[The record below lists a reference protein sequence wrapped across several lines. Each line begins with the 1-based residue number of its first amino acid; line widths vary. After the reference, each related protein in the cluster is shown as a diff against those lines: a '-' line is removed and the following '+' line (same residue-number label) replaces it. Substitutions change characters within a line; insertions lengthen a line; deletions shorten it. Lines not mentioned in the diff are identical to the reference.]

1 MYKLVD
7 EAECKKYRSDCSTT
21 LKQTCSILRK
31 KGIISQFTLVGSGA
45 RNMVT
50 RNGDGPFDLDYN
62 LEIIKALDEYWNDLH
77 HLKDTVRVALDK
89 AIGIKSC
96 FSEAQDSTSCLT
108 ALLHFDNEPSVNFSF
123 DVAIVTKNSK
133 GSLCRLIQNKNG
145 FGIGND
151 QYVWNEIPD
160 SHDVAQKAKQI
171 KSKGLWLEVR
181 EQYVNLKN
189 MYLSRQDKSHPSFI
203 VYVEAVNQVYNK
215 YFCQRFSGYE
225 KAMVIK
231 LR

>member
-7 EAECKKYRSDCSTT
+7 EAECKKYRSDCSAT
-21 LKQTCSILRK
+21 LKQVRSILRE
-31 KGIISQFTLVGSGA
+31 KGITSQFTLVGSGA

-50 RNGDGPFDLDYN
+50 RDGDGPFDLDYN

-77 HLKDTVRVALDK
+77 HLKDTIRVALDK

-96 FSEAQDSTSCLT
+96 FSESQDSTSCLT
-108 ALLHFDNEPSVNFSF
+108 ALLHFDDEPSVKFSF

-133 GSLCRLIQNKNG
+133 GSLCKLLQNKNV

-215 YFCQRFSGYE
+215 YFYQRFRGYE
-225 KAMVIK
+225 KAMVIE

>member
-1 MYKLVD
+1 MYRLVD

-21 LKQTCSILRK
+21 LKRACTILRER
-31 KGIISQFTLVGSGA
+31 GIACQYTLVGSGA

-50 RNGDGPFDLDYN
+50 RNDGGPFDLDYN
-62 LEIIKALDEYWNDLH
+62 LEIIKATDVYQNDLRR
-77 HLKDTVRVALDK
+77 LKDTVRVSLDK
-89 AIGIKSC
+89 AIRIESC
-96 FSEAQDSTSCLT
+96 FSESQDSTSCLT
-108 ALLHFDNEPSVNFSF
+108 ALLHFNGEPSIKFSF
-123 DVAIVTKNSK
+123 DVAIVKRNSN
-133 GSLCRLIQNKNG
+133 GTLCRLLHNKNV

-151 QYVWNEIPD
+151 QYVWNEVPD
-160 SHDVAQKAKQI
+160 SHDVAQKVKQI

-181 EQYVNLKN
+181 CRYVDLKN
-189 MYLSRQDKSHPSFI
+189 MYLSRQDKNHPSFI

-215 YFCQRFSGYE
+215 YFCQRFSGYK

>member
-1 MYKLVD
+1 
-7 EAECKKYRSDCSTT
+7 
-21 LKQTCSILRK
+21 
-31 KGIISQFTLVGSGA
+31 
-45 RNMVT
+45 MVT
-50 RNGDGPFDLDYN
+50 RNGNGPFDLDYN

-77 HLKDTVRVALDK
+77 HLKGTVRVALDK

-96 FSEAQDSTSCLT
+96 FSESQDSTSCLT
-108 ALLHFDNEPSVNFSF
+108 ALLHFDDEPSVKFSF
-123 DVAIVTKNSK
+123 DVAIVMKNSK
-133 GSLCRLIQNKNG
+133 GSLCRLLQNKNG

-151 QYVWNEIPD
+151 QYVWNEVPD

-181 EQYVNLKN
+181 EQYVELKN
-189 MYLSRQDKSHPSFI
+189 MYLLRHDKNHPSFI
-203 VYVEAVNQVYNK
+203 VYVEAVNQVYNE
-215 YFCQRFSGYE
+215 YFCQKSNSYP

>member
-7 EAECKKYRSDCSTT
+7 EAECKKYRSDCSAT
-21 LKQTCSILRK
+21 LKQVRSILRE
-31 KGIISQFTLVGSGA
+31 KGITSQFTLVGSRA
-45 RNMVT
+45 KNMIT
-50 RNGDGPFDLDYN
+50 RDGDGPFDLDYN

-89 AIGIKSC
+89 AIGIRSC

-108 ALLHFDNEPSVNFSF
+108 ALLHFDDEPSVNFSF

-171 KSKGLWLEVR
+171 KSKGLWLKVR
-181 EQYVNLKN
+181 ERYVDLKN

-203 VYVEAVNQVYNK
+203 VYVEAVNQVYDK
-215 YFCQRFSGYE
+215 YFYRRFSGYE
-225 KAMVIK
+225 KAMVIE

>member
-7 EAECKKYRSDCSTT
+7 EAECKKYRSDCSAT
-21 LKQTCSILRK
+21 LKQVRSILRE
-31 KGIISQFTLVGSGA
+31 KGITSQFTLVGSGA

-50 RNGDGPFDLDYN
+50 RNEDGPFDLDYN

-108 ALLHFDNEPSVNFSF
+108 ALLHFDDEPSVKFRF

-171 KSKGLWLEVR
+171 KSKRLWLEVR

-225 KAMVIK
+225 NAMVIE

>member
-1 MYKLVD
+1 MYRLVD
-7 EAECKKYRSDCSTT
+7 EAECKKYRSDCSAT
-21 LKQTCSILRK
+21 LNQVRSILRE
-31 KGIISQFTLVGSGA
+31 KGITSQFTLVGSGA

-50 RNGDGPFDLDYN
+50 RDGDGPFDLDYN

-89 AIGIKSC
+89 AVGIRGC
-96 FSEAQDSTSCLT
+96 FSESQDSTSCLT
-108 ALLHFDNEPSVNFSF
+108 TLLHFDDEPSVKFSF
-123 DVAIVTKNSK
+123 DVAIVAKNSK
-133 GSLCRLIQNKNG
+133 GTLCRLLQNKNG

-151 QYVWNEIPD
+151 QYIWNEVPD
-160 SHDVAQKAKQI
+160 SHDVAQKVKQI

-181 EQYVNLKN
+181 ERYVDLKN
-189 MYLSRQDKSHPSFI
+189 MYLSRQDKNHPSFI

-215 YFCQRFSGYE
+215 YFCQRFSGYK

>member
-7 EAECKKYRSDCSTT
+7 EAECKKYRSDCSAT
-21 LKQTCSILRK
+21 LKQVRSILRE
-31 KGIISQFTLVGSGA
+31 KGITSQFTLVGSGA

-50 RNGDGPFDLDYN
+50 RDGNGPFDLDYN

-77 HLKDTVRVALDK
+77 HLKGTVRVALDK

-96 FSEAQDSTSCLT
+96 FSESQDSTSCLT
-108 ALLHFDNEPSVNFSF
+108 ALLHFDDEPSVKFSF

-133 GSLCRLIQNKNG
+133 GSLCRLLQNKNG

-151 QYVWNEIPD
+151 QYVWNEVPD
-160 SHDVAQKAKQI
+160 SHDIAQKVWQLKTER
-171 KSKGLWLEVR
+171 LWLEVR
-181 EQYVNLKN
+181 KRYVDLKN

-203 VYVEAVNQVYNK
+203 IYVEAVNQVYNEYVYQK
-215 YFCQRFSGYE
+215 SSGYP

>member
-1 MYKLVD
+1 MYKLVN
-7 EAECKKYRSDCSTT
+7 EAECKKYRSDCSAT
-21 LKQTCSILRK
+21 LKQVRSILRE
-31 KGIISQFTLVGSGA
+31 KGITSQFTLVGSGA

-50 RNGDGPFDLDYN
+50 RNEDGPFDLDYN

-225 KAMVIK
+225 KAMVIE

>member
-1 MYKLVD
+1 M
-7 EAECKKYRSDCSTT
+7 
-21 LKQTCSILRK
+21 I
-31 KGIISQFTLVGSGA
+31 
-45 RNMVT
+45 T
-50 RNGDGPFDLDYN
+50 RDGDGPFDLDYN

-89 AIGIKSC
+89 AIGIRSC

-108 ALLHFDNEPSVNFSF
+108 ALLHFDDEPSVNFSF

-171 KSKGLWLEVR
+171 KSKGLWLKVR
-181 EQYVNLKN
+181 ERYVDLKN

-203 VYVEAVNQVYNK
+203 VYVEAVNQVYDK
-215 YFCQRFSGYE
+215 YFYRRFSGYE
-225 KAMVIK
+225 KAMVIE

>member
-1 MYKLVD
+1 MYKLVN
-7 EAECKKYRSDCSTT
+7 EAECKKYRSDCSAT
-21 LKQTCSILRK
+21 LKQVRSILRE
-31 KGIISQFTLVGSGA
+31 KGITSQFTLVGSGA

-50 RNGDGPFDLDYN
+50 RNEDGPFDLDYN

-203 VYVEAVNQVYNK
+203 VYVEAVNQAYNK

-225 KAMVIK
+225 KAMVIE

>member
-7 EAECKKYRSDCSTT
+7 EAECKKYRSDCSAT
-21 LKQTCSILRK
+21 LKQVCSILRE
-31 KGIISQFTLVGSGA
+31 KGITSQFTLVGSGA

-50 RNGDGPFDLDYN
+50 RNGNGPFDLDYN

-77 HLKDTVRVALDK
+77 HLKGTVRVALDK

-96 FSEAQDSTSCLT
+96 FSESQDSTSCLT
-108 ALLHFDNEPSVNFSF
+108 ALLHFDDEPSVKFSF
-123 DVAIVTKNSK
+123 DVAIVMKNSK
-133 GSLCRLIQNKNG
+133 GSLCRLLQNKNG

-151 QYVWNEIPD
+151 QYVWNEVPD

-181 EQYVNLKN
+181 EQYVELKN
-189 MYLSRQDKSHPSFI
+189 MYLLRHDKNHPSFI
-203 VYVEAVNQVYNK
+203 VYVEAVNQVYNE
-215 YFCQRFSGYE
+215 YFCQKSNSYP

>member
-1 MYKLVD
+1 MYKLVN
-7 EAECKKYRSDCSTT
+7 EAECKKYHSDCSAT
-21 LKQTCSILRK
+21 LKQVRSILRE
-31 KGIISQFTLVGSGA
+31 KGITSQFALVGSGA

-50 RNGDGPFDLDYN
+50 RNEDGPFDLDYN

-133 GSLCRLIQNKNG
+133 GSLCRLLHNKNAFG
-145 FGIGND
+145 FGND
-151 QYVWNEIPD
+151 QYVWNEVRN
-160 SHDVAQKAKQI
+160 SHDIAQKAQQI
-171 KSKGLWLEVR
+171 KLEGLWLEVR
-181 EQYVNLKN
+181 EQYVELKN
-189 MYLSRQDKSHPSFI
+189 MYLLRHDKNHPSFI
-203 VYVEAVNQVYNK
+203 VYVEAVNQVYDK
-215 YFCQRFSGYE
+215 YFCQRFSSYE
-225 KAMVIK
+225 KAMVIE